1 MLTYTH
7 VWMCRGGWECRCVRV
22 HTYTHVWMCRGGWE
36 CRCVIVN
43 VYTCVRTYT
52 VLHHGVPYP
61 VLYASLMQLLCMCI
75 SHEAVRLCNECILSP
90 SSADP
95 VVPADV

>member
-1 MLTYTH
+1 M
-7 VWMCRGGWECRCVRV
+7 

-36 CRCVIVN
+36 FRCVIVN
-43 VYTCVRTYT
+43 VHTYMFM
-52 VLHHGVPYP
+52 
-61 VLYASLMQLLCMCI
+61 YASTSWCAI
-75 SHEAVRLCNECILSP
+75 SCAVRFIDAVITYVCAFHVRLCNECILSP